1 MAISM
6 LSFQMTL
13 SKNDVS
19 IQNTLLQRIKERNM
33 APYYLEV
40 CNYFEYTMDTTLYNA
55 MKAVNDSVI
64 NQKKEA
70 IALKKD
76 NGSDDD
82 VLDLL
87 ISLVGF
93 LSSVNSRLITTM
105 KLEIRTMQLNHTRH
119 VLITRC
125 RIQ

>member
-1 MAISM
+1 
-6 LSFQMTL
+6 
-13 SKNDVS
+13 
-19 IQNTLLQRIKERNM
+19 
-33 APYYLEV
+33 
-40 CNYFEYTMDTTLYNA
+40 MDTTLYNA

-125 RIQ
+125 RIH

>member
-1 MAISM
+1 MNRYEREKKRGEIMGIAM

-19 IQNTLLQRIKERNM
+19 IQNILLQKIKERHM

-40 CNYFEYTMDTTLYNA
+40 CNYFEYTMDTTLYNE

-64 NQKKEA
+64 NQKNEA
-70 IALKKD
+70 IASKKD

-87 ISLVGF
+87 ISLVC
-93 LSSVNSRLITTM
+93 
-105 KLEIRTMQLNHTRH
+105 
-119 VLITRC
+119 VL
-125 RIQ
+125 

>member
-1 MAISM
+1 
-6 LSFQMTL
+6 MTYQSRTHYFKE
-13 SKNDVS
+13 SKNVIWHPIILKYAITSS
-19 IQNTLLQRIKERNM
+19 IRWIS
-33 APYYLEV
+33 
-40 CNYFEYTMDTTLYNA
+40 TLYNA

-125 RIQ
+125 RIH